1 MSVPNFQLIA
11 QFVQKL
17 LRGSQNLEIR
27 SRDPGHANLG
37 AVASEAICKWGHNAG
52 AKRKAPAE
60 KILMCPLTFL
70 LCPHMR
76 GHNDC
81 LLPTERQL
89 NW

>member
-37 AVASEAICKWGHNAG
+37 AVASEAICKWGHMQCR
-52 AKRKAPAE
+52 RKAQSAGRKNFDVP
-60 KILMCPLTFL
+60 
-70 LCPHMR
+70 PHFSLVPPHEGTQR
-76 GHNDC
+76 LFVTD
-81 LLPTERQL
+81 
-89 NW
+89 